1 MSFTRADYPPL
12 STLSYISTFT
22 SVIFNPTSI
31 AGGVLWL
38 DASLFTQANNTAVT
52 TWPSA
57 TASYSLSMTGTGTVN
72 TNILN
77 GLPVISV
84 STSQNWSLSAGY
96 TSASYTF
103 FFVSRQ
109 TGGTNRR
116 VFIGN
121 GNRLYGYW
129 GGNKNSLY
137 TEGWIAN
144 LNASDTA
151 WDIYTIVRTSSG
163 SGTFFRFGGIL
174 TTYGSSGAGMDGFYI
189 NTGGCCGSEKSDAQ
203 IAEVLIYNVDLSDAN
218 CRKIEGYLAWKWGLQ
233 ANLTSGHIHAS
244 SGPSSSSSTLTSSV
258 TLNLAGYV
266 QSGANYVLK
275 PIVPL
280 AVTPYYTAFN
290 PITLSTLALWIDGAD
305 PFGTGIAPAQST
317 LLSTLK
323 DKSGNNIAISTFS
336 TTVGF
341 PIYKT
346 AASGALGAIQ
356 MAAGNGIFLSSISLT
371 PYMTLYAVYSPILPS
386 TGIAIEQGANAL
398 SNAGFLLT
406 SVSTTSTIF
415 AIGTPAGIV
424 ATGGT
429 VTTAGGFK
437 YHVFTASGTFTLS
450 STATISY
457 LIVGGGGGGGDRHGA
472 GGGAGGVLSST
483 WAATPGS
490 YTITVGL
497 GGLRGA
503 TSEGGQTQS
512 GTPAGAGSKG
522 GDSSISSV
530 ATAYG
535 GGGGGTMDG
544 NPTDTLIGSGGGGGG
559 GSLAG
564 KAGTAGQGFAGG
576 SGNNPGGGGGGG
588 AGGAGVNADT
598 ATGGIGTSA
607 YSTQL
612 LAVGYGTTF
621 ATSWALGTST
631 YQTAP
636 SSYLQ
641 SPIVGGV
648 AYIAGGGGGNG
659 GGASPGGAGGA
670 GGGGRG
676 DWDDTYLTGG
686 TANTGGGGGATRSAS
701 VTTVGRDGG
710 SGLVLLWYP
719 LSIVPVATGGTITT
733 SGAYKIHTFTTT
745 GNTTFTLTSPASI
758 TAQVL
763 VVGGGGAGGS
773 AYVGGGGGAGGAVFN
788 GSFTIASG
796 SYTVTVG
803 AGGVRTT
810 AGVGYVGPSGA
821 NSSFSS
827 ITGTGGGG
835 GGSYM
840 NVAATN
846 GGCGGGGPF
855 NSGQFG
861 TGSQGGNGAPYGTD
875 GNGGFN
881 CGGGGGGMGGTA
893 PTPSGVRPSGGAG
906 ATYTVAGTAY
916 TLAGGGGAGSD
927 SQGGLGQAGGGLG
940 GNGNQN
946 GQSASS
952 GADATANTG
961 SGGGGGGGN
970 NGALYGGAG
979 GSGIVIIAYLA

>member
-163 SGTFFRFGGIL
+163 SGTFSRFGGSL
-174 TTYGSSGAGMDGFYI
+174 TTYSSSGAGMDGFYI
-189 NTGGCCGSEKSDAQ
+189 NTGGSYGSETSDAQ

-266 QSGANYVLK
+266 QSGANYILK

-290 PITLSTLALWIDGAD
+290 PIALSTLALWIDGAD
-305 PFGTGIAPAQST
+305 PLGTGIAPAQGT
-317 LLSTLK
+317 LLSSFK

-415 AIGTPAGIV
+415 AIGSSPAGIV
-424 ATGGT
+424 ALSVLPDVRYSFLSANYSSGSVNNIGTASATYGAASISGGT
-429 VTTAGGFK
+429 
-437 YHVFTASGTFTLS
+437 
-450 STATISY
+450 
-457 LIVGGGGGGGDRHGA
+457 
-472 GGGAGGVLSST
+472 
-483 WAATPGS
+483 
-490 YTITVGL
+490 YT
-497 GGLRGA
+497 
-503 TSEGGQTQS
+503 S
-512 GTPAGAGSKG
+512 
-522 GDSSISSV
+522 
-530 ATAYG
+530 
-535 GGGGGTMDG
+535 
-544 NPTDTLIGSGGGGGG
+544 
-559 GSLAG
+559 
-564 KAGTAGQGFAGG
+564 
-576 SGNNPGGGGGGG
+576 
-588 AGGAGVNADT
+588 
-598 ATGGIGTSA
+598 
-607 YSTQL
+607 
-612 LAVGYGTTF
+612 
-621 ATSWALGTST
+621 
-631 YQTAP
+631 
-636 SSYLQ
+636 
-641 SPIVGGV
+641 
-648 AYIAGGGGGNG
+648 
-659 GGASPGGAGGA
+659 ASPGFITFTWGNGYIQAP
-670 GGGGRG
+670 
-676 DWDDTYLTGG
+676 
-686 TANTGGGGGATRSAS
+686 S
-701 VTTVGRDGG
+701 VT
-710 SGLVLLWYP
+710 
-719 LSIVPVATGGTITT
+719 SIKTIVMIVKLTN
-733 SGAYKIHTFTTT
+733 TTT
-745 GNTTFTLTSPASI
+745 W
-758 TAQVL
+758 
-763 VVGGGGAGGS
+763 
-773 AYVGGGGGAGGAVFN
+773 
-788 GSFTIASG
+788 
-796 SYTVTVG
+796 SYLLD
-803 AGGVRTT
+803 AR
-810 AGVGYVGPSGA
+810 
-821 NSSFSS
+821 
-827 ITGTGGGG
+827 
-835 GGSYM
+835 
-840 NVAATN
+840 
-846 GGCGGGGPF
+846 
-855 NSGQFG
+855 
-861 TGSQGGNGAPYGTD
+861 
-875 GNGGFN
+875 
-881 CGGGGGGMGGTA
+881 
-893 PTPSGVRPSGGAG
+893 
-906 ATYTVAGTAY
+906 
-916 TLAGGGGAGSD
+916 
-927 SQGGLGQAGGGLG
+927 GGLGSGYWASEIGPDWLNNSTYYKDSVQRAYVNGTSYQELGDSTWHHICLVYPTGFTDDITFLARFTQNETLG
-940 GNGNQN
+940 GSCSEIMIFTVALTQQQVKDNYNFF
-946 GQSASS
+946 ASRFS
-952 GADATANTG
+952 WTA
-961 SGGGGGGGN
+961 
-970 NGALYGGAG
+970 
-979 GSGIVIIAYLA
+979 V